1 MMISRIFS
9 RLLPAMTLCAPAL
22 AQAEKAAEQQKAAIN
37 VTGGSYIEVIVG
49 LGIVLALIYIL
60 AFFARRL
67 NGVAYSGK
75 VPMKILG
82 GVSLGTRE
90 RAVLVEVGGKHL
102 LLGVA
107 PGRVSTLH
115 VFDAP
120 LDMQR
125 EKRAEAAFADR
136 LKQILSQGEN
146 NE

>member
-1 MMISRIFS
+1 MIIRF
-9 RLLPAMTLCAPAL
+9 AL
-22 AQAEKAAEQQKAAIN
+22 ASLFSSLFCCPAFAQQKSAVN
-37 VTGGSYIEVIVG
+37 VTGGSYIDVVVG
-49 LGIVLALIYIL
+49 LGIVVALIYVL
-60 AFFARRL
+60 AFFAKRL
-67 NGVAYSGK
+67 NGVAFTGK
-75 VPMKILG
+75 VPMKVLG

-107 PGRVSTLH
+107 PGRVNTLH
-115 VFDAP
+115 VFDEP

-146 NE
+146 NG